1 LNVERKGFPLQSDNT
16 QSGDRLD
23 INIVE
28 NKDGALVYLSG
39 RVGIDSSPA
48 FRKRLLALIE
58 GRRAKRVSV
67 DLFAITQIDSSGI
80 ATLIE
85 ALKIAHAYQ
94 TELTLQ
100 GLHDDLLRL
109 FEFTGILSLFNGSR
123 QTIGRSGDEVV

>member
-1 LNVERKGFPLQSDNT
+1 LQSNNS
-16 QSGDRLD
+16 QSDGKLG

-28 NKDGALVYLSG
+28 SKDDALVYLSG
-39 RVGIDSSPA
+39 RVDIESSPA

-58 GRRAKRVSV
+58 GRHAKRVSV

>member
-1 LNVERKGFPLQSDNT
+1 LQSNNT

-39 RVGIDSSPA
+39 RVDIDSSPA

>member
-1 LNVERKGFPLQSDNT
+1 LQSNNI

-39 RVGIDSSPA
+39 RVDIDSSTA
-48 FRKRLLALIE
+48 FRNRLLALIE

-123 QTIGRSGDEVV
+123 QTIGWSGDEVV

>member
-1 LNVERKGFPLQSDNT
+1 LQSNNS
-16 QSGDRLD
+16 QSGDKLG

-28 NKDGALVYLSG
+28 NRDGALVYLSG
-39 RVGIDSSPA
+39 RVDIESSPSL
-48 FRKRLLALIE
+48 RNRLLALIE

-67 DLFAITQIDSSGI
+67 DLFAIAQIDSSGI

>member
-1 LNVERKGFPLQSDNT
+1 MQSDNS
-16 QSGDRLD
+16 QSGGTLG

-39 RVGIDSSPA
+39 RVDIESSPSL
-48 FRKRLLALIE
+48 RNRLLALIE

-94 TELTLQ
+94 TDLTLQ

>member
-1 LNVERKGFPLQSDNT
+1 LQSNNS
-16 QSGDRLD
+16 QSGGKLG

-39 RVGIDSSPA
+39 RVDIESSPS
-48 FRKRLLALIE
+48 FRNRLLALIE

-67 DLFAITQIDSSGI
+67 DLFAMTQIDSSGI

-85 ALKIAHAYQ
+85 ALKIAHANQ

-109 FEFTGILSLFNGSR
+109 FEFTGILPLFNGKPHA
-123 QTIGRSGDEVV
+123 IGQSGNEVA